1 MNCDE
6 YQDQLSSYIN
16 KELDGEQRILTK
28 NHLKKCKD
36 CREKYLSLVKMYY
49 VIDREE
55 ILKIEPES
63 NSNSFKNEVLERIEQ
78 DSENKRMDHRWLWY
92 AAAAILICGIVI
104 GRFVIPENGKQR
116 YTSARENE
124 TLSQL
129 IFSEDWNRLGI
140 VLSDQDEFTKFS
152 SDAIPVHILLE
163 KLIALHEMGVQSIP
177 IINRDKQQQTEQG
190 DVNKHELRVEI
201 SLNDF
206 IRLLEQAKLQRSQIT
221 LQEVS
226 NMLKTNKRGVL

>member
-16 KELDGEQRILTK
+16 KELDGEQRILIK

-55 ILKIEPES
+55 ILKTDPES
-63 NSNSFKNEVLERIEQ
+63 ESKSFKNEVLERIEQ
-78 DSENKRMDHRWLWY
+78 ESENKRMDHRWLWY

-104 GRFVIPENGKQR
+104 GRFVIPENGKER

-129 IFSEDWNRLGI
+129 IFSEDWNRLEI

-163 KLIALHEMGVQSIP
+163 KLLALQEKGVQSVP
-177 IINRDKQQQTEQG
+177 IVSRDEQQIEQS
-190 DVNKHELRVEI
+190 DVNKHEPRVEI

-206 IRLLEQAKLQRSQIT
+206 IRLLEQAKRQRSQIT

-226 NMLKTNKRGVL
+226 NMLTTNKRGVL

>member
-6 YQDQLSSYIN
+6 YQDQFSSYIN
-16 KELDGEQRILTK
+16 KELNGEQRILTK

-36 CREKYLSLVKMYY
+36 CRENYLSLVKMHY

-55 ILKIEPES
+55 ILITDPES
-63 NSNSFKNEVLERIEQ
+63 ESKSFKNEVLERVEQ
-78 DSENKRMDHRWLWY
+78 YSETKRMNHRWLWY

-104 GRFVIPENGKQR
+104 GRFVIPENGNQNFA
-116 YTSARENE
+116 SGRENE

-152 SDAIPVHILLE
+152 TDVIPIHILLE
-163 KLIALHEMGVQSIP
+163 KLLALQKMGVQSVP
-177 IINRDKQQQTEQG
+177 IVSRDKQYQIEQS
-190 DVNKHELRVEI
+190 DINKHEPRVEI

-206 IRLLEQAKLQRSQIT
+206 IQLLEQAKLQRSQIT

-226 NMLKTNKRGVL
+226 NMLTTNKRGAL